1 MSLMRRT
8 LVLVFLGCAGL
19 LAFAQ
24 EPGRGARE
32 RSGRPAH
39 VEISTGDVLL
49 RTDGTRILVMVDT
62 ILDKSVPPD
71 GLVDQW
77 FVLETREPSV
87 PMSAH
92 LEDALIV
99 HSAGVLRI
107 TTAEER
113 FEFVVA
119 GDTRNVAT
127 PDGLEAITTRTV
139 GIGLSHNKGQ
149 TTVSIAQQLDRTGR
163 VSTNC
168 VACGGVLNPDPSTGG
183 GGGAACGSGG
193 PGSTSCSVTSSG
205 NSCSVSCAA
214 GYYACCNGIAGD
226 TYCRC
231 VRS

>member
-8 LVLVFLGCAGL
+8 LALLFLGCAGL
-19 LAFAQ
+19 FAFAQ
-24 EPGRGARE
+24 EPDRAARE
-32 RSGRPAH
+32 RTRPEH
-39 VEISTGDVLL
+39 VDISTGDVLL
-49 RTDGTRILVMVDT
+49 RTNGTRILVMVDT
-62 ILDKSVPPD
+62 ILDRSVPPD

-77 FVLETREPSV
+77 FVLETGEPSV

-92 LEDALIV
+92 LADALLV

-107 TTAEER
+107 TTAEQR

-119 GDTRNVAT
+119 GDTRNVPT
-127 PDGLEAITTRTV
+127 PNGLEAITTRAV

-149 TTVSIAQQLDRTGR
+149 TTISIAQQLDRAGR
-163 VSTNC
+163 ISTDC
-168 VACGGVLNPDPSTGG
+168 EACGVLDPDPGPGG
-183 GGGAACGSGG
+183 SGGAACGSGG
-193 PGSTSCSVTSSG
+193 PGSTSCSVTSGG